1 MSVFVLRKN
10 HTQWL
15 TNTLYNYNI
24 TVQKTNLCIEI
35 PCRTGAFKRGF
46 GDGAAGSGLFDT
58 INIHNM
64 SLSLHHSIIEFFYFS
79 SNPKPGAEDQQK
91 QRRRQRDVRE
101 SQRSP
106 AHLWQLQLL
115 QPRPHICCCHLRR
128 ALRSE
133 LDDLKS
139 NFSGHKLWG
148 HALPDDRPNWT
159 GWMWQVQIIG
169 WE

>member
-1 MSVFVLRKN
+1 M
-10 HTQWL
+10 
-15 TNTLYNYNI
+15 NTLYNYNI
-24 TVQKTNLCIEI
+24 TVQKTDIICIEI
-35 PCRTGAFKRGF
+35 PCRTEHSRGVVLETEPLAPAF
-46 GDGAAGSGLFDT
+46 LIQLIYT
-58 INIHNM
+58 IC
-64 SLSLHHSIIEFFYFS
+64 LSLHHSIIEFFYFS

-106 AHLWQLQLL
+106 AHLWQLQQL

-139 NFSGHKLWG
+139 NFSGYKLWG

-169 WE
+169 WEKCKKLWK